1 MTSSLEQSL
10 EGQATYGMANPRPER
25 TGLSCIV
32 FISQRDD
39 ARHAAGVKVSPAPK
53 VEMDAMGSYS
63 LKPFRYRAGYRLAS
77 SDEDQLDRWIAVNS
91 SVLLDC
97 WDGGS
102 E

>member
-32 FISQRDD
+32 FISQGRRA
-39 ARHAAGVKVSPAPK
+39 ARGAGEGVAAPK
-53 VEMDAMGSYS
+53 VKMDAMGSYS
-63 LKPFRYRAGYRLAS
+63 VKPFRYRAGYRLAS

-91 SVLLDC
+91 SVLLDY